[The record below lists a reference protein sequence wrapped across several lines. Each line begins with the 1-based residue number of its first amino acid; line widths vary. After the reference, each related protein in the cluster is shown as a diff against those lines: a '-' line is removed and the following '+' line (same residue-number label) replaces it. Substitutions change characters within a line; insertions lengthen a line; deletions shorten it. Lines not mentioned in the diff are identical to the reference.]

1 MTLEITIVD
10 REGQQEDAGPFT
22 IEVSDAEADTI
33 RRCAKVPFGQLV
45 DALSAI
51 DDARPDTAVSDL
63 MEAVEA
69 FGDGAELEITE

>member
-33 RRCAKVPFGQLV
+33 RRCAKVSFGQLV
-45 DALSAI
+45 DVLSAI
-51 DDARPDTAVSDL
+51 DDDRPDTAVGDL

>member
-22 IEVSDAEADTI
+22 IEVSEAEADTV
-33 RRCAKVPFGQLV
+33 RRFAKAPLGQLV

-51 DDARPDTAVSDL
+51 DDDRPDTAVGDL
-63 MEAVEA
+63 MEVVEE

>member
-10 REGQQEDAGPFT
+10 REGRHEDAGPFT
-22 IEVSDAEADTI
+22 IEVSEAEADTV
-33 RRCAKVPFGQLV
+33 RRYAKASFGKLV

-51 DDARPDTAVSDL
+51 DDDRPDTAVGDL